1 MAKMKLMEVLNKLL
15 GGKLNEEIDIDLDD
29 ETKED
34 KSEHNEK
41 DELTKEKEEDINKAN
56 SEEEKE
62 KVDTSEEKDDN
73 IEKDEKVEVNEMDDI
88 KMFEDGWFD
97 EASGSV
103 DLSKIKNPEA
113 LAAIQLLTNK
123 YKAEKEQRL
132 ISDSLNDTLKEYS
145 LAVSEDT
152 LRKVLDTSGVKIDK
166 DGKVVGVKE
175 AIEALK
181 TKEPGFFKDKEKESN
196 PLNEGFNP
204 VEKKNT
210 ENVNS
215 FSQAFRLMDE
225 INN

>member
-1 MAKMKLMEVLNKLL
+1 MANMTLMEVLKKLL
-15 GGKLNEEIDIDLDD
+15 GNKVDEEIDLDLDN
-29 ETKED
+29 ETKDEKNEPDKTDESTKDD
-34 KSEHNEK
+34 KSEVEK
-41 DELTKEKEEDINKAN
+41 VNDDKADNKAY
-56 SEEEKE
+56 
-62 KVDTSEEKDDN
+62 TSEKTTDKV
-73 IEKDEKVEVNEMDDI
+73 EKDEKVEVNEMADI

-97 EASGSV
+97 EASGNV
-103 DLSKIKNPEA
+103 DLGKIKNPEA

-181 TKEPGFFKDKEKESN
+181 TSEPGFFKDKEKESN